1 MSIIRCGAGIKK
13 ELRPRRNARNWVLHN
28 RTLKITRESAMK
40 VHVKAFATF
49 REVMDN
55 QVDLEFTEGATL
67 RILLADL
74 TRRYEGLGELM
85 FATPDTLRDFVNIL
99 KNGRNVHFL
108 SGLDTPLEDGDIIAL
123 FPPIAGG

>member
-1 MSIIRCGAGIKK
+1 
-13 ELRPRRNARNWVLHN
+13 
-28 RTLKITRESAMK
+28 MK
-40 VHVKAFATF
+40 VRVKAFATF

-55 QVDLEFTEGATL
+55 QVDMEFTEGTTL
-67 RILLADL
+67 RTLLADL
-74 TRRYEGLGELM
+74 TGRYGGLNELM

-108 SGLDTPLEDGDIIAL
+108 SGLDTQLENGDVIAL

>member
-1 MSIIRCGAGIKK
+1 
-13 ELRPRRNARNWVLHN
+13 
-28 RTLKITRESAMK
+28 MK

-55 QVDLEFTEGATL
+55 QVDMEFTEGATL
-67 RILLADL
+67 RILLTDL
-74 TRRYEGLGELM
+74 TRRYGGLSELM

-108 SGLDTPLEDGDIIAL
+108 SGLDTPLDNGDVIAL
-123 FPPIAGG
+123 FPPVAGG

>member
-1 MSIIRCGAGIKK
+1 
-13 ELRPRRNARNWVLHN
+13 
-28 RTLKITRESAMK
+28 MK

-55 QVDLEFTEGATL
+55 QIDMEFTEGATL
-67 RILLADL
+67 RALLTDL
-74 TRRYEGLGELM
+74 TRRYGGLSELM

-108 SGLDTPLEDGDIIAL
+108 SGLDTPLDNGDVIAL
-123 FPPIAGG
+123 FPPVAGG

>member
-1 MSIIRCGAGIKK
+1 
-13 ELRPRRNARNWVLHN
+13 
-28 RTLKITRESAMK
+28 MK

-55 QVDLEFTEGATL
+55 QVEMEFTGGATVH
-67 RILLADL
+67 ILLTDL
-74 TRRYEGLGELM
+74 TRRYSGLGELM

-99 KNGRNVHFL
+99 KNGRNIHFL
-108 SGLDTPLEDGDIIAL
+108 SGLNTPLEDGDVIAL

>member
-1 MSIIRCGAGIKK
+1 
-13 ELRPRRNARNWVLHN
+13 
-28 RTLKITRESAMK
+28 MK

-55 QVDLEFTEGATL
+55 QVEMEFTEGAT
-67 RILLADL
+67 IHTLLTDL
-74 TRRYEGLGELM
+74 TRRYGGLGELM

-99 KNGRNVHFL
+99 KNGRNIHFL
-108 SGLDTPLEDGDIIAL
+108 SGLNTPLEDGDVIAL

>member
-1 MSIIRCGAGIKK
+1 
-13 ELRPRRNARNWVLHN
+13 
-28 RTLKITRESAMK
+28 MK

-55 QVDLEFTEGATL
+55 QVEMEFTGGAT
-67 RILLADL
+67 ILTLLTDL
-74 TRRYEGLGELM
+74 TGRYGGLGELM

-99 KNGRNVHFL
+99 KNGRNIHFL
-108 SGLDTPLEDGDIIAL
+108 SGLNTPLEDGDVIAL

>member
-1 MSIIRCGAGIKK
+1 
-13 ELRPRRNARNWVLHN
+13 
-28 RTLKITRESAMK
+28 MK

-55 QVDLEFTEGATL
+55 QVEMEFTGGAT
-67 RILLADL
+67 IHTLLTDL
-74 TRRYEGLGELM
+74 TRRYGGLGELM

-99 KNGRNVHFL
+99 KNGRNIHFL
-108 SGLDTPLEDGDIIAL
+108 SGLNTPLEDGDLIAL